1 MDLTYKQEIG
11 VGALVLM
18 GLAVFTVGLFWL
30 TGRSIKSTGVKAD
43 VVFSNVSGLKQGDP
57 VMVSGVKKGRVQSV
71 KLERVGRV
79 DVVLELASDV
89 KPRVDASASVGS
101 TDFFGARF
109 VDFSPG
115 DDQKPFLQ
123 DGHAIVGTTPP
134 ALMDVATGVA
144 TRANELIGNASGIV
158 NQQLAEDI
166 HNTLVATQRGLNV
179 LTEAGSGSMIRQTT
193 ATLASVERVMAH
205 LDTILG
211 SGAGKRVDSLSNN
224 LVALTNE
231 LSHATASLNGLL
243 AKVNKGEGT
252 LGRLA
257 SDSTLYNDLHK
268 TLNALTDLLTDLK
281 ERPGRYVHVKVF

>member
-71 KLERVGRV
+71 KLQRVGRV
-79 DVVLELASDV
+79 EVVLELASDV

-115 DDQKPFLQ
+115 DDQKPYLQ

-166 HNTLVATQRGLNV
+166 HNTLIATQRGLNV

-193 ATLASVERVMAH
+193 ATLASVERVMARI
-205 LDTILG
+205 DTILG
-211 SGAGKRVDSLSNN
+211 NGKRIDSLGANITD
-224 LVALTNE
+224 LTNE